1 MNRNRASTRTRATPA
16 GGRRPG
22 RRGVASILAMMFLI
36 LFGSLATAMAIA
48 SRGNI
53 RNSATHLHVM
63 RALGAAETGLR
74 VGEARLAEAASRFV
88 VSHSAVDASFATAIW
103 NGDWSD
109 VNDPPVLASPSGNEE
124 ASAPSGIAEAIANLH
139 AADQN
144 IRTDM
149 GVEAPTIG
157 TAVAEADEEVYASSG
172 WVYTPI
178 VWLDAD
184 SNDPAHRPLAF
195 SVTYAPLANGTDVRI
210 IATGY
215 DFAYHGTRPI
225 TRTVMQDVR
234 LVKRVNSAINSPTR
248 IMVGKNVAIS
258 GDLAARYTDVTQTN
272 GDPVVMRSDFYGLNA
287 NLDKKLIDF
296 FNKLA
301 SNDVDRDNR
310 LKIGH
315 SVEGAGI
322 PADKDYDGDG
332 HPDGAFADVTQDG
345 YLDEYDIFLRHYD
358 TNRDGR
364 VVLSDARK
372 AGTANEGATAEFSG
386 VDEDLA
392 YLLDA
397 ANPDRNKNGV
407 SGFADLNSNG
417 LWNAGEPFRD
427 HDDEANTNRDQ
438 VLGYLDGVL
447 DYRDQYAKV
456 RGRLVLKVTDNA
468 WEAAKPNYDDRLRGS
483 IRAKA
488 SDSPRTYGAAD
499 DVLPS
504 VTAASFSASETA
516 LKAAANG
523 GSFVSQVA
531 AQLGV
536 SESALATYVESSTD
550 ATEARFYRLD
560 PDVDLDGKPDNW
572 STAYFEKM
580 PYNSPNF
587 TDYYYRPVYE
597 NMVFK
602 DVQIPVGTN
611 ALFRNCTFVGVTYVK
626 TYTSN
631 GVVLWSEYGK
641 MDMDSGTGRPKPKV
655 SRIVYGNDVGE
666 TSYPAMLP
674 SSAVPP
680 NQMIQMALAT
690 PLDKADIPDNQKGS
704 ITGYDNLPDPL
715 VIGGKRV
722 TDTRDYSNNIRFHDC
737 LFVGSIVSD
746 SPSAYMQ
753 IRNKLQFTGKTR
765 FTQSHPDYPDDPD
778 LNPESDDLSE
788 IAKSSMMLP
797 NYSVDIGTFNSPP
810 EQNVALRGAIIAGVM
825 DVRGNASID
834 GALLLTFAPEPG
846 TLPLIDA
853 LGNPIGNPAGFNT
866 SLGYFGPEDGDDESI
881 DPSKLPIVNG
891 VRIAGWDTNG
901 DGMAD
906 VNGDRPQ
913 PPGST
918 AIPFHGYGKINIRF
932 DPDMVLPDGVK
943 LPLKYVPLSNTYREG
958 RL

>member
-1 MNRNRASTRTRATPA
+1 
-16 GGRRPG
+16 
-22 RRGVASILAMMFLI
+22 MMFLI

-74 VGEARLAEAASRFV
+74 VGEARLAEAASRFI
-88 VSHSAVDASFATAIW
+88 VSHSEVDSDFASAIW

-109 VNDPPVLASPSGNEE
+109 ANDPPVMDSPSGNEE
-124 ASAPSGIAEAIANLH
+124 ASSPSGIAEAIANLH

-149 GVEAPTIG
+149 GVETPTIG
-157 TAVAEADEEVYASSG
+157 TAVADADEEVYAASG

-184 SNDPAHRPLAF
+184 SGDPAHRPLAF
-195 SVTYAPLANGTDVRI
+195 TVTYAPLANGTDVRI

-215 DFAYHGTRPI
+215 DFAYHGSRPI

-234 LVKRVNSAINSPTR
+234 LVKRVKSAINSPTR

-258 GDLAARYTDVTQTN
+258 GDLAARYTDVAQTN
-272 GDPVVMRSDFYGLNA
+272 GDPVVMRSDFFGLNA
-287 NLDKKLIDF
+287 TLDQKLTDF

-301 SNDVDRDNR
+301 TNDVDRDNR
-310 LKIGH
+310 LKLGH
-315 SVEGAGI
+315 SVEGVGI
-322 PADKDYDGDG
+322 PADKDYNGD
-332 HPDGAFADVTQDG
+332 HQPDGAFADVTQDG
-345 YLDEYDIFLRHYD
+345 YLDEYDIFLGHYD
-358 TNRDGR
+358 TNKDGR
-364 VVLSDARK
+364 VVLSNALK
-372 AGTANEGATAEFSG
+372 AGTPNEGSNAEFVGSG
-386 VDEDLA
+386 GLVVDDDLA
-392 YLLDA
+392 YMLDT
-397 ANPDRNKNGV
+397 ANPDRNRNGV
-407 SGFADLNSNG
+407 HGFRDINGNG
-417 LWNAGEPFRD
+417 LWDSGEPFID
-427 HDDEANTNRDQ
+427 HEDETNTNRDQ
-438 VLGYLDGVL
+438 VLGYRDGVL
-447 DYRDQYAKV
+447 DRRDQYAKV
-456 RGRLVLKVTDNA
+456 RGRLVLKVTDSA
-468 WEAAKPNYDDRLRGS
+468 WKTAQGNYDQRLRGS
-483 IRAKA
+483 IRSNAA
-488 SDSPRTYGAAD
+488 DSPRMYAASD
-499 DVLPS
+499 EVLPE
-504 VTAASFSASETA
+504 VTAASFSSSETA
-516 LKAAANG
+516 LKAAADG
-523 GSFVSQVA
+523 GTFASQVA

-536 SESALATYVESSTD
+536 SEASLATYVETSNVTTD
-550 ATEARFYRLD
+550 ARYYRID
-560 PDVDLDGKPDNW
+560 PDLDLDGKPDNW
-572 STAYFEKM
+572 QTAYFEKM

-631 GVVLWSEYGK
+631 ATVLWSEYGK
-641 MDMDSGTGRPKPKV
+641 MDMDTTSGRPKTKV

-690 PLDKADIPDNQKGS
+690 PLDKADIPENQKGS
-704 ITGYDNLPDPL
+704 VSGYENLPAPL

-722 TDTRDYSNNIRFHDC
+722 TDTRAYSNNIRFHDS

-765 FTQSHPDYPDDPD
+765 FTQKHPEYPDDPD
-778 LNPESDDLSE
+778 LNPESDDVTE

-834 GALLLTFAPEPG
+834 GALLLTFSPKPG
-846 TLPLIDA
+846 ELPLIDA

-866 SLGYFGPEDGDDESI
+866 SLGYFGPDDGDDESI
-881 DPSKLPIVNG
+881 DPADLPIVGG

-901 DGMAD
+901 DGLAD

-918 AIPFHGYGKINIRF
+918 AIPFHGFGKINIRF
-932 DPDMVLPDGVK
+932 DPNMVLPDGVK
-943 LPLKYVPLSNTYREG
+943 LPLKYIPLSSTYKEG